1 MIAPVPRPERFARP
15 VLQVAE
21 HPRFIQRH
29 SEMDSQETTNRMS
42 PLPCRDDAG
51 QCLEDIAAATAL
63 VLETNNLRGGKDGA
77 KALDSL
83 ERLLAR
89 LARQSVSPQSLGQWI
104 ITHDGLD
111 LPARQALCALAGRP
125 LDFIEI
131 DGRTGYYD
139 AKNVGF
145 DAVDQARC
153 AYVVF
158 ADADCI
164 PCDQWLEQLLQPF
177 AQADA
182 PLAVAGRTSYAPS
195 VTGSALTAIDF
206 MYFPSPLCPGATRNF
221 YANNVAFRCDTFE
234 QYRYEPLDG
243 VYRAHCQVMGLRLQA
258 AGVAVAYASGAH
270 TEHRLPDSHGEVVK
284 LRWLRGGDSVD
295 LTPYLVRAYMPGWLQ
310 WLARSGPIGPLCVM
324 AGRLGYSL
332 RALNHQDLPP
342 VRGGRRLGAMAVV
355 IGMSLLDT
363 AGAVVRGLGIS
374 VGRASARHS
383 EALSYHRH
391 LD

>member
-1 MIAPVPRPERFARP
+1 
-15 VLQVAE
+15 
-21 HPRFIQRH
+21 
-29 SEMDSQETTNRMS
+29 MDSQETTARTS
-42 PLPCRDDAG
+42 LPLHRDDVFQRLGAV
-51 QCLEDIAAATAL
+51 AAHTAL
-63 VLETNNLRGGKDGA
+63 VLETNNLRGGKDA
-77 KALDSL
+77 EEALNSL
-83 ERLLAR
+83 KRLIERLR
-89 LARQSVSPQSLGQWI
+89 RQSVPLTSLAQWV

-111 LPARQALCALAGRP
+111 LPARQGLCALAGRT

-131 DGRTGYYD
+131 NTQTGYYD
-139 AKNVGF
+139 AKNLGF
-145 DAVDQARC
+145 DGVDQARC
-153 AYVVF
+153 QYVVF

-164 PCDQWLEQLLQPF
+164 PCDQWLAQLLTPFTQP
-177 AQADA
+177 DA

-206 MYFPSPLCPGATRNF
+206 MYFPSPLRHGATRNF

-243 VYRAHCQVMGLRLQA
+243 VYRAHCQVMGLRLQE
-258 AGVAVAYASGAH
+258 AGVAVAYAPGAH
-270 TEHRLPDSHGEVVK
+270 TEHRLPDSQGEVVK

-310 WLARSGPIGPLCVM
+310 WLGRSGPIGPLCVM
-324 AGRLGYSL
+324 IGRLGYSL

-342 VRGGRRLGAMAVV
+342 LRGLRRLGATAIVV
-355 IGMSLLDT
+355 AMSLLDT
-363 AGAVVRGLGIS
+363 AGAVIRGLGIS
-374 VGRASARHS
+374 LGRSSAWHS

>member
-1 MIAPVPRPERFARP
+1 
-15 VLQVAE
+15 
-21 HPRFIQRH
+21 
-29 SEMDSQETTNRMS
+29 MS
-42 PLPCRDDAG
+42 LSPHRDDRLK
-51 QCLEDIAAATAL
+51 CLERIAANTAL
-63 VLETNNLRGGKDGA
+63 VLETNNLRGGSDA
-77 KALDSL
+77 VAALNSL
-83 ERLLAR
+83 ERLIAR
-89 LARQSVSPQSLGQWI
+89 LARQSVPAPAFAQWV

-111 LPARQALCALAGRP
+111 LQARQALCTLAGRA
-125 LDFIEI
+125 LDFVEI
-131 DGRTGYYD
+131 DARTGYYD

-145 DAVDQARC
+145 DCVDQARC
-153 AYVVF
+153 EYVVF

-164 PCDQWLEQLLQPF
+164 PCAQWLEQLLAPF

-182 PLAVAGRTSYAPS
+182 PVAVAGRTSYAPS

-206 MYFPSPLCPGATRNF
+206 MYFPSPLRHGATRNF

-258 AGVAVAYASGAH
+258 AGVAVAYAPGAH

-310 WLARSGPIGPLCVM
+310 WLGRSGPLGPLCVM
-324 AGRLGYSL
+324 VGRLGYSL

-342 VRGGRRLGAMAVV
+342 LRGLRRLGATAIV

-363 AGAVVRGLGIS
+363 AGAVVRGCGLS
-374 VGRASARHS
+374 VGRSSARHS
-383 EALSYHRH
+383 EALSYHRN

>member
-1 MIAPVPRPERFARP
+1 MS
-15 VLQVAE
+15 VLPPNDDMLKRLDGIVA
-21 HPRFIQRH
+21 
-29 SEMDSQETTNRMS
+29 N
-42 PLPCRDDAG
+42 
-51 QCLEDIAAATAL
+51 TAL
-63 VLETNNLRGGKDGA
+63 VLETNNLRGGKDAVEG
-77 KALDSL
+77 LSSL
-83 ERLLAR
+83 KRLITR
-89 LARQSVSPQSLGQWI
+89 LARQSVSPQSFAQWV

-111 LPARQALCALAGRP
+111 LQARQALCVLAGRA
-125 LDFIEI
+125 LDFVEI
-131 DGRTGYYD
+131 DALTGYYD

-145 DAVDQARC
+145 DGVDQARC
-153 AYVVF
+153 QYVVF

-164 PCDQWLEQLLQPF
+164 PCAHWLEQLLAPF
-177 AQADA
+177 AQSDA

-195 VTGSALTAIDF
+195 VTGTALTAIDF
-206 MYFPSPLCPGATRNF
+206 MYFPSPLRQGATRNF

-258 AGVAVAYASGAH
+258 AGVAVVYASGAH

-310 WLARSGPIGPLCVM
+310 WLGRSGPIGPLCVM
-324 AGRLGYSL
+324 VGRLGYSL

-342 VRGGRRLGAMAVV
+342 LRGVRRLAAAAIV
-355 IGMSLLDT
+355 IAISLLDT
-363 AGAVVRGLGIS
+363 AGAVVHGLGINA
-374 VGRASARHS
+374 GRASARHS
-383 EALSYHRH
+383 EALSYHRN